1 MSVLWSVLA
10 GIGTVLLFLLKG
22 VGILLLVV
30 LLVLLGFFPQPILD
44 TSHAAMS
51 NIQQWFVNSVSTTRP

>member
-22 VGILLLVV
+22 VCIICPA
-30 LLVLLGFFPQPILD
+30 FYIK
-44 TSHAAMS
+44 
-51 NIQQWFVNSVSTTRP
+51 FV